1 MKYLL
6 KYIHECCF
14 RLLETHSCTLISLY
28 ASCTFSPLFLY
39 HKPSL
44 SSDCTLLHTV
54 AIQNPQLCIQYE
66 FFSSVDLYS
75 LIIINQSSF
84 TAFNL
89 SFCTSEI
96 LLVGHVSLHYMLL
109 SVSQVKKQLV
119 QIFTDKSWVYLI
131 FLYCNSNIVKALI
144 FIQRQFQLF
153 YRRYCFISPSVLNE
167 NIQIILPCLIS
178 RFTEQECDEMFH
190 GAPVD
195 SKGNFNYV
203 EFTRI
208 IKHGSKEEQEYFIKE
223 YRQIYCKSVKYT
235 TTLKKSITSMIL
247 HQEKIMKQTE
257 LYMYFCMSKRLFL
270 RAYVTL
276 DIDE

>member
-167 NIQIILPCLIS
+167 NIQIILPFSFQGLQNRSATKCFMAL
-178 RFTEQECDEMFH
+178 Q
-190 GAPVD
+190 
-195 SKGNFNYV
+195 
-203 EFTRI
+203 
-208 IKHGSKEEQEYFIKE
+208 
-223 YRQIYCKSVKYT
+223 
-235 TTLKKSITSMIL
+235 SIARVTS
-247 HQEKIMKQTE
+247 IMLNLRGLSSMVQ
-257 LYMYFCMSKRLFL
+257 KRN
-270 RAYVTL
+270 RNTS
-276 DIDE
+276 